1 MALTRNPDAIGGNQW
16 PSLAIPM
23 QSVAPLTHRCSTKG
37 IEPQLSM
44 PPTPACDRAVSS
56 TCRSGGY
63 DLGTVIRGN
72 QAPYS
77 STVLRGNQWQ
87 SSAVLKHCAQ
97 GQSGAI
103 KRRTQALCSGAI
115 RGNQAP
121 YSSTVL
127 GGNQW
132 QSVAIKAPSHL
143 RAIDA
148 HTREISLDEIGRVA
162 RARPTAV
169 WQAIEI
175 VRDEMMAAHRERPV
189 AREQQ
194 RAREAGFVT
203 ERHPTA
209 LELVTGLLRAHVPAQ
224 GAIRRNQAQSG
235 AIRRNQAQ
243 SGAISAQSCAISAHS
258 DAIRRA
264 IERQRERG
272 GPISRG
278 RSGGRGDRGVAWERG
293 EGGDGGRRG
302 REGGGGGRGRGG
314 EGGGATSYRKVCSAT
329 VPCHTPSLAPAHR
342 SG

>member
-1 MALTRNPDAIGGNQW
+1 M
-16 PSLAIPM
+16 
-23 QSVAPLTHRCSTKG
+23 
-37 IEPQLSM
+37 
-44 PPTPACDRAVSS
+44 
-56 TCRSGGY
+56 
-63 DLGTVIRGN
+63 
-72 QAPYS
+72 
-77 STVLRGNQWQ
+77 
-87 SSAVLKHCAQ
+87 
-97 GQSGAI
+97 
-103 KRRTQALCSGAI
+103 AI
-115 RGNQAP
+115 R
-121 YSSTVL
+121 
-127 GGNQW
+127 
-132 QSVAIKAPSHL
+132 APSHL
-143 RAIDA
+143 CAIDA

-224 GAIRRNQAQSG
+224 GAIRRNQGTIRAQSV
-235 AIRRNQAQ
+235 RNQ
-243 SGAISAQSCAISAHS
+243 GAISAQS
-258 DAIRRA
+258 DAIGRA

-272 GPISRG
+272 EPISRG
-278 RSGGRGDRGVAWERG
+278 GSGGRGERGVAWERG

>member
-1 MALTRNPDAIGGNQW
+1 M
-16 PSLAIPM
+16 
-23 QSVAPLTHRCSTKG
+23 
-37 IEPQLSM
+37 
-44 PPTPACDRAVSS
+44 
-56 TCRSGGY
+56 
-63 DLGTVIRGN
+63 
-72 QAPYS
+72 
-77 STVLRGNQWQ
+77 LRGNQWQ
-87 SSAVLKHCAQ
+87 SSAVLKHCDQ

-132 QSVAIKAPSHL
+132 QSVAIRAPSHL

-224 GAIRRNQAQSG
+224 GAIRRNQGTLRAQSVRNQR
-235 AIRRNQAQ
+235 AIRRTQTQ
-243 SGAISAQSCAISAHS
+243 SSAQSS
-258 DAIRRA
+258 
-264 IERQRERG
+264 
-272 GPISRG
+272 
-278 RSGGRGDRGVAWERG
+278 GRGSGVDQSPGGDRG
-293 EGGDGGRRG
+293 EGGRGGSRG
-302 REGGGGGRGRGG
+302 KGGTGGGWGGGGGVRERGNQLPKGLFGYRPLPHAQPRARPTVRITFMRTSPVPRHVGG
-314 EGGGATSYRKVCSAT
+314 VRADLCGDEGRHQSHSRPRSSVIKGQSRSIKRQSAYQG
-329 VPCHTPSLAPAHR
+329 HL
-342 SG
+342 

>member
-1 MALTRNPDAIGGNQW
+1 M
-16 PSLAIPM
+16 
-23 QSVAPLTHRCSTKG
+23 
-37 IEPQLSM
+37 
-44 PPTPACDRAVSS
+44 SS

-63 DLGTVIRGN
+63 DLGTVIRGNQAPYSSTALGAIRGN

-97 GQSGAI
+97 GPSGAI

-132 QSVAIKAPSHL
+132 QSVAIRAPSHL

-169 WQAIEI
+169 RQAIEI

-194 RAREAGFVT
+194 RAR
-203 ERHPTA
+203 
-209 LELVTGLLRAHVPAQ
+209 
-224 GAIRRNQAQSG
+224 
-235 AIRRNQAQ
+235 
-243 SGAISAQSCAISAHS
+243 
-258 DAIRRA
+258 
-264 IERQRERG
+264 
-272 GPISRG
+272 
-278 RSGGRGDRGVAWERG
+278 
-293 EGGDGGRRG
+293 
-302 REGGGGGRGRGG
+302 
-314 EGGGATSYRKVCSAT
+314 
-329 VPCHTPSLAPAHR
+329 
-342 SG
+342 

>member
-1 MALTRNPDAIGGNQW
+1 
-16 PSLAIPM
+16 M
-23 QSVAPLTHRCSTKG
+23 QVRGL
-37 IEPQLSM
+37 
-44 PPTPACDRAVSS
+44 
-56 TCRSGGY
+56 RSRHCHPG
-63 DLGTVIRGN
+63 
-72 QAPYS
+72 
-77 STVLRGNQWQ
+77 Q
-87 SSAVLKHCAQ
+87 SGAVLKHCDQ
-97 GQSGAI
+97 GQSVAI
-103 KRRTQALCSGAI
+103 RRRTQALCSGAI
-115 RGNQAP
+115 SGNQAP

-132 QSVAIKAPSHL
+132 QSVAIRAPSHL
-143 RAIDA
+143 CAIDA

-224 GAIRRNQAQSG
+224 GAIRRNQGTIRAQSG
-235 AIRRNQAQ
+235 RNQRAIRRNQRAIRRTQTQ
-243 SGAISAQSCAISAHS
+243 SGAQSS
-258 DAIRRA
+258 
-264 IERQRERG
+264 
-272 GPISRG
+272 
-278 RSGGRGDRGVAWERG
+278 GRGSGVDQSPGGDRG
-293 EGGDGGRRG
+293 EGGIGGSRG
-302 REGGGGGRGRGG
+302 KGGNGGAGGGGGGREEGGGRWRGG
-314 EGGGATSYRKVCSAT
+314 GGGGATSYRKVCSAT

>member
-1 MALTRNPDAIGGNQW
+1 M
-16 PSLAIPM
+16 
-23 QSVAPLTHRCSTKG
+23 
-37 IEPQLSM
+37 
-44 PPTPACDRAVSS
+44 
-56 TCRSGGY
+56 
-63 DLGTVIRGN
+63 
-72 QAPYS
+72 
-77 STVLRGNQWQ
+77 
-87 SSAVLKHCAQ
+87 
-97 GQSGAI
+97 AI

-115 RGNQAP
+115 SGNQAP

-132 QSVAIKAPSHL
+132 QSVAIRAPSHL

-224 GAIRRNQAQSG
+224 GAIRRNQGTIRAQSGRNQG

-243 SGAISAQSCAISAHS
+243 SGAIRRNQ
-258 DAIRRA
+258 RA
-264 IERQRERG
+264 IMRNQRALRRNQARNRAAEGAGWTNLPGEIG
-272 GPISRG
+272 GK
-278 RSGGRGDRGVAWERG
+278 GG
-293 EGGDGGRRG
+293 
-302 REGGGGGRGRGG
+302 
-314 EGGGATSYRKVCSAT
+314 
-329 VPCHTPSLAPAHR
+329 
-342 SG
+342 